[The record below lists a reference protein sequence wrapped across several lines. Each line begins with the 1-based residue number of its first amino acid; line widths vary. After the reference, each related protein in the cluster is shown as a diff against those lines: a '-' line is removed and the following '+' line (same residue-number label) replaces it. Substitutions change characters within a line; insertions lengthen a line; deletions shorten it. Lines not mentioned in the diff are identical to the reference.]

1 MTFAAK
7 RLEMRF
13 FKMPLIHGNFSYA
26 SSVALQFWNVSGA
39 FEFIYDVM
47 EIKILHLRRGYYAF
61 SITCGDAEMKP
72 PFSIYALDQAHIK
85 HLCIVSAL
93 ISFLFS

>member
-1 MTFAAK
+1 M
-7 RLEMRF
+7 
-13 FKMPLIHGNFSYA
+13 
-26 SSVALQFWNVSGA
+26 
-39 FEFIYDVM
+39 
-47 EIKILHLRRGYYAF
+47 
-61 SITCGDAEMKP
+61 TCGDAEMKP